1 MDMHTSALYVKA
13 PSSRGW
19 EVQQSMRSAAIADP
33 DSFLHWSRT
42 WLNERI
48 PHHMSAFGLTTK
60 HTLGVKPLET
70 FTFRV
75 PEAYLQQVTHNPGV
89 GCPVFSHWILARTP
103 QFFCPDMAGENVAL
117 ASLFKQYALG
127 NLFLH
132 GHVDAD
138 RGLASYFAL
147 FGVDMARR
155 AHHEHHAEAVARGVH
170 EALVK
175 IHHVRANGN
184 PAGAAVRSL
193 TKAEQA
199 VFHWLRQ
206 GKTNWEIA
214 HILNKSE
221 WTVKTQVQH
230 ILRKLDARNR
240 QVAISRQEAVS

>member
-1 MDMHTSALYVKA
+1 
-13 PSSRGW
+13 
-19 EVQQSMRSAAIADP
+19 
-33 DSFLHWSRT
+33 
-42 WLNERI
+42 
-48 PHHMSAFGLTTK
+48 
-60 HTLGVKPLET
+60 
-70 FTFRV
+70 
-75 PEAYLQQVTHNPGV
+75 
-89 GCPVFSHWILARTP
+89 
-103 QFFCPDMAGENVAL
+103 
-117 ASLFKQYALG
+117 
-127 NLFLH
+127 
-132 GHVDAD
+132 
-138 RGLASYFAL
+138 
-147 FGVDMARR
+147 MARR

-240 QVAISRQEAVS
+240 QVAISRQ